1 RGPRC
6 ARCWTGSPR
15 RSSGASKS
23 SRPASFRRRG
33 ATRRRANRRTASA
46 RSPQPRASGSGAAAA
61 RNARDVERS
70 VALREWLTAGL
81 AAGIVGAI
89 AMAAFLYV
97 MLLRGVPTQPVL
109 GLPAWAGAGL
119 GLQILVGAA
128 WGVGYGY
135 LARSQP
141 QIVRRPVVSGIV
153 FGIVVYAAMQTL
165 VIIDGA
171 YHRPS

>member
-1 RGPRC
+1 M
-6 ARCWTGSPR
+6 
-15 RSSGASKS
+15 
-23 SRPASFRRRG
+23 
-33 ATRRRANRRTASA
+33 
-46 RSPQPRASGSGAAAA
+46 
-61 RNARDVERS
+61 
-70 VALREWLTAGL
+70 ALREWLTAGL

-171 YHRPS
+171 YHRPSAPTTIAALCGYVVFYGLPVALIVSRMLRRA